1 MSCKCGGSAVRCGGV
16 RRGRKGED
24 GRRYERTEED
34 WRGREEREERDD
46 GSNERNECNERNERT
61 GGTRG
66 TGLARGQRVAE
77 RGRGRVGSCGKWGC
91 MLQNRDFFMVECTIL
106 RTCFDFYT

>member
-1 MSCKCGGSAVRCGGV
+1 ME
-16 RRGRKGED
+16 RR
-24 GRRYERTEED
+24 
-34 WRGREEREERDD
+34 EREERWNEGNEGDD
-46 GSNERNECNERNERT
+46 GT
-61 GGTRG
+61 KGTRGTMERREREERWNEGNEGDDGTKGTRGTKG